1 MKKLLVST
9 SVALALASAVV
20 APVMAQ
26 DADVGAAVGGASG
39 GITGS
44 IVGGLIFGPIGAII
58 GGFSGAVI
66 GASVISEASIEYAR
80 LHPTEPVGFDEV
92 DIGWEVPADVE
103 IVVLADDPDYGYF
116 YTEDRVWF
124 VELDTRTVA
133 YSPGTV
139 VAAEVEV
146 NASSN

>member
-9 SVALALASAVV
+9 SVALALAV
-20 APVMAQ
+20 ATMAPANAQ

-44 IVGGLIFGPIGAII
+44 IVGGMIFGPIGAII
-58 GGFSGAVI
+58 GGFTGAVI
-66 GASVISEASIEYAR
+66 GASVVSEASLEYAR
-80 LHPTEPVGFDEV
+80 LHPTEPVDV
-92 DIGWEVPADVE
+92 DATIDVGWEVPADVE

-124 VELDTRTVA
+124 VELDSRTVV

-139 VAAEVEV
+139 VAAEVEAEV
-146 NASSN
+146 SN